1 MLGRTPRQ
9 THMGNKH
16 TKTYGEKK
24 SQLNTTNYYHTKWL
38 WNQSGYIYLKQI
50 DIARLIK
57 LSVDVNILQFPEVHM
72 YQDCK
77 KLILKVHESCK
88 RI

>member
-57 LSVDVNILQFPEVHM
+57 LSVDVNILQFPEVYM